1 MKPSRRSKRGKA
13 GGGAAAPAPG
23 DRAGSGPAPGNRRLR
38 RDAVVIF
45 LGLWLVYGATIDR
58 TDVYDYA
65 LQQFV
70 IASLV
75 SKGTYAIGEAGDDR
89 LKRITDTFVYEGKR
103 LPAKQPG
110 QFTIGALAYL
120 ACSPFGIAYSR
131 DRILASALVTW
142 LTSSLLSAL
151 AAACIYLMLAGAWGY
166 PRGHS
171 AVAAAASGLAT
182 ILFPYSGVAHHDILA
197 VSFLVMALYLIER
210 SIRDGK
216 PIVADGP
223 PGAGGPMGAGD
234 GRALVA
240 PLVAGVLLGL
250 TLFTSMLPGV
260 IVAVLLA
267 RVVLS
272 RNLKRAAAL
281 LGGLFLGLLPLLAY
295 NTHYFGN
302 PFLQANVAG
311 GFTDTFFR
319 PDSAG
324 FLHHLNVYLG
334 AGDLSLV
341 KYMPILVLGGA
352 GTFLLGSGLVEQKRM
367 LWAAIALHV
376 AYVLNI
382 QTIGDCQYGPRY
394 LIPIV
399 PLAML
404 GLPALL
410 AWGRTGGRAWPAA
423 VTGVVTVYSAA
434 VNLVGALVGTM
445 FCDTRKFAFLEDLP
459 SLAALAPAQFPL
471 APLCSGIALIAMVLG
486 LVRARLARSGRWPS

>member
-1 MKPSRRSKRGKA
+1 MNPSRQSKRGKA
-13 GGGAAAPAPG
+13 GGGAAAPVPGAPAPG
-23 DRAGSGPAPGNRRLR
+23 ARAAGGPAPGDRRLR

-75 SKGTYAIGEAGDDR
+75 SKGTYALGEAGDDR
-89 LKRITDTFVYEGKR
+89 LTRVVDTFVYDGKR

-131 DRILASALVTW
+131 DRILASAVVTW

-151 AAACIYLMLAGAWGY
+151 AAACLYLLMAGVWGFA
-166 PRGHS
+166 RGH
-171 AVAAAASGLAT
+171 AALAAAASGLAT
-182 ILFPYSGVAHHDILA
+182 TLFPYSGVAHHDILA
-197 VSFLVMALYLIER
+197 VSFLVMALYLIEK
-210 SIRDGK
+210 S
-216 PIVADGP
+216 
-223 PGAGGPMGAGD
+223 PGAGG

-240 PLVAGVLLGL
+240 PLAAGTLLGA

-260 IVAVLLA
+260 IVVVLLA
-267 RVVLS
+267 RVVLA
-272 RNLKRAAAL
+272 RNLKRAAAVL
-281 LGGLFLGLLPLLAY
+281 AGLCVGLLPLLAY
-295 NTHYFGN
+295 NAHYFGN

-319 PDSAG
+319 PVPG
-324 FLHHLNVYLG
+324 NFLHHLNVYFG
-334 AGDLSLV
+334 AGDLSIL
-341 KYMPILVLGGA
+341 KYMPILALGAA
-352 GTFLLGSGLVEQKRM
+352 GTFLLGPRLRGQKRM
-367 LWAAIALHV
+367 LWAAIALHL

-382 QTIGDCQYGPRY
+382 QTIGNCQYGPRY

-410 AWGRTGGRAWPAA
+410 AWGRTGGRVWPAA
-423 VTGVVTVYSAA
+423 ATGVVAIYSAA
-434 VNLVGALVGTM
+434 VNLVGALKGTM

-459 SLAALAPAQFPL
+459 SLAALAPEEFPL
-471 APLCSGIALIAMVLG
+471 APLCAGIALITGVLVV
-486 LVRARLARSGRWPS
+486 VRARLGRSGRWST

>member
-1 MKPSRRSKRGKA
+1 MRPPQKTKRKTA
-13 GGGAAAPAPG
+13 PAAPP
-23 DRAGSGPAPGNRRLR
+23 PANRRLR

-75 SKGTYAIGEAGDDR
+75 SKGTYAIGEAGDER
-89 LKRITDTFVYEGKR
+89 LRRMADTFVYEGKR

-131 DRILASALVTW
+131 DRILASAVVTW

-151 AAACIYLMLAGAWGY
+151 AAACLYLLLAGVWGFA
-166 PRGHS
+166 RGH
-171 AVAAAASGLAT
+171 AALAAIACGLAT
-182 ILFPYSGVAHHDILA
+182 TLFPYSGVAHHDILA
-197 VSFLVMALYLIER
+197 VSFLVMALYLIEK
-210 SIRDGK
+210 SS
-216 PIVADGP
+216 
-223 PGAGGPMGAGD
+223 GAGG
-234 GRALVA
+234 GRAPVA
-240 PLVAGVLLGL
+240 LLAAGTLLGA

-260 IVAVLLA
+260 VVLVLLA
-267 RVVLS
+267 RVLLA
-272 RNLKRAAAL
+272 RNLKRAAAVL
-281 LGGLFLGLLPLLAY
+281 AGLCVGLLPLLAY

-319 PDSAG
+319 PDPGS
-324 FLHHLNVYLG
+324 FLHHLNVYFG
-334 AGDLSLV
+334 AGDLSIL
-341 KYMPILVLGGA
+341 KYMPILILGAA
-352 GTFLLGSGLVEQKRM
+352 GTFLLGPRLLGQKRM
-367 LWAAIALHV
+367 LWAAITLHL

-382 QTIGDCQYGPRY
+382 QTIGNCQYGPRY

-410 AWGRTGGRAWPAA
+410 AWGRTGGRVWPAA
-423 VTGVVTVYSAA
+423 AAGVVAIHSAV
-434 VNLVGALVGTM
+434 VNLVGALKGTM
-445 FCDTRKFAFLEDLP
+445 FCDTRKFAFLEDLRTLA
-459 SLAALAPAQFPL
+459 SLTPGEFPL
-471 APLCSGIALIAMVLG
+471 APLCAGVALIAGVLVV
-486 LVRARLARSGRWPS
+486 VRARLERSGRWST